1 MKRIVFLFLVP
12 IMMLSAQDKPIRVG
26 IIGLDTSHV
35 IEFTRILNDTSHAD
49 HVPGARVVAG
59 FKGGSPDVEASASR
73 VEKFTAQLRDEWKI
87 DIVQDI
93 PTLCSKV
100 DAVLLTSVD
109 GRTHLAQ
116 IRPVIDARKPV
127 FIDKPL
133 AASLADAK
141 EIARLAAQAGVPWFS
156 ASSLRFAPAVRA
168 LRGDP
173 KVGEIL
179 GCDAFS
185 PYSTEPH
192 HPDLFWYGIH
202 GVELL
207 YTLMGQGCES
217 VVRVT
222 GPGSEVVV
230 GRWKDGRLGTFRGI
244 REGKAGYG
252 ATAFGK
258 SGVVQI
264 DAESGSLYRG
274 LMEEIV
280 RFFRTG
286 VPPVT
291 PAETLEILSFMEAA
305 DVSKS
310 RGGKPALLSEL
321 PQ

>member
-1 MKRIVFLFLVP
+1 MKRLVFLFLVP

-35 IEFTRILNDTSHAD
+35 IEFTRILNDTSHAE

-59 FKGGSPDVEASASR
+59 FKGGSPDVEASATR
-73 VEKFTAQLRDEWKI
+73 VEKFTAQLRDEWKVE
-87 DIVQDI
+87 IVPDI

-116 IRPVIDARKPV
+116 IRPVIHTRKPV

-133 AASLADAK
+133 AASLADA
-141 EIARLAAQAGVPWFS
+141 
-156 ASSLRFAPAVRA
+156 
-168 LRGDP
+168 

-202 GVELL
+202 GVEML

-217 VVRVT
+217 VVRVS

-244 REGKAGYG
+244 REGKTGYG
-252 ATAFGK
+252 ATVFGK
-258 SGVVQI
+258 SGVVPI

-274 LMEEIV
+274 LMEEII

-291 PAETLEILSFMEAA
+291 PAETLEILAFMQAA

-310 RGGKPALLSEL
+310 RGGQPVLLSEL
-321 PQ
+321 PR